1 MTKKLILILSVILV
15 PFVTVC
21 GQNNTA
27 SKIHSVVDAKQTELN
42 KEIFKQDSIF
52 FSAFN
57 SCDTVTYRQY
67 LTNDFE
73 FYHDLGG
80 LHYLDEEMQSMREMC
95 QRNSHI
101 RRQLLKNTLQV
112 QKLGNYGALEI
123 GVHRFYHTNPGQSE
137 RVSGTYKFIH
147 VWQKKDNVWKISRVI
162 SYDHGKM
169 NNN

>member
-1 MTKKLILILSVILV
+1 MTNKPVFILLTILL
-15 PFVTVC
+15 PFATAYA
-21 GQNNTA
+21 QNNTTGKMHTA
-27 SKIHSVVDAKQTELN
+27 VDTKQAELY
-42 KEIFKQDSIF
+42 KEILKQDSIF
-52 FSAFN
+52 FAAFN

-67 LTNDFE
+67 LTSDFE

-95 QRNSHI
+95 QKNSHI
-101 RRQLLKNTLQV
+101 RRQLLKNTLEV
-112 QKLGNYGALEI
+112 HKLGDFGALEI

-137 RVSGTYKFIH
+137 HVSGTYKFIH